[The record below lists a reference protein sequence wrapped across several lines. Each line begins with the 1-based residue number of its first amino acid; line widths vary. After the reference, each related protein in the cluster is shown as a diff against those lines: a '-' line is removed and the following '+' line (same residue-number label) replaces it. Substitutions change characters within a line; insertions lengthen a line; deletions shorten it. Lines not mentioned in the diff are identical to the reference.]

1 MSITKTDKN
10 TLLVVTEGEL
20 DHHLATKI
28 RREIDAAI
36 SADTRNIIFDFSGLT
51 FMDSS
56 GIGMIMGR
64 YKKSQ
69 KYGGKVIVAAPKPQ
83 VKRILEISGLL
94 NIITLE
100 PSVKKALKRM

>member
-10 TLLVVTEGEL
+10 TLLVATVGEL
-20 DHHLATKI
+20 DHHMATKI

-36 SADTRNIIFDFSGLT
+36 SAGSKNIIFDFSGLT

-56 GIGMIMGR
+56 GIGMLIGR
-64 YKKSQ
+64 YKKVQ
-69 KYGGKVIVAAPKPQ
+69 KYGGRVVVAAPKPQ
-83 VKRILEISGLL
+83 VKRILEMSGLL
-94 NIITLE
+94 NIIKLE